1 MTYSIYIAESASSG
15 SHVSNALAGGSY
27 VLKWVTTSGP
37 YGGGNFYYNSSLYNS
52 AAVFEPSA
60 GNTGTNTSGTTTI
73 VAQNP
78 ANNGDSAPTVYTLRS
93 GSTTGLVNATSPT
106 TTVYRQATTPTAITF
121 SNVGSTSMTVTAS
134 GGEYGT
140 MQVRMSSPVT
150 TAFTSSLPVT
160 YTGLTPGTSHTFQA
174 RRENS
179 VGTSGTRVGFQS
191 TTGGATGSFST
202 NSSNAISLT
211 SASYDAA
218 NTHIASFQW
227 SASPSALYYYTS
239 SQMTPSS
246 GSLNSSASTGGSF
259 TLVAASNT
267 TIGTYGFGYST
278 TVLRSGSTS
287 GANLD
292 SHITYIYERPATPG
306 AITFSNVTDT
316 SFDATY
322 TSNEGNFGSLL
333 VSQYAVGG
341 SYKNVGGVTSH
352 TEPYTG
358 LSPGTNYTVRCYEAN
373 NVAESAVVT
382 GSVTTTAAADVIPD
396 DIDWAQ
402 GGATGRTY
410 SITNANTSTYYQAH
424 WFTTGVT
431 ANTDIYWHIETSST
445 AHLGYYVGGT
455 LTWVTNDTKMTRQLN
470 QAGYVRIF
478 SSGDDGTWRG
488 AKIIATTGNDSIKS
502 GTTAA
507 LGYFNVTTA
516 NTGGGDSGTGG
527 GGTATY
533 GLEVRNSS
541 GNVILGSSNRHG
553 GLIATG
559 AVTNASGGTTLAA
572 NATSASITVEG
583 LTASNSSTIE
593 ILLAG
598 ATGYGSAYALPV
610 SRGNGSF
617 TVQNLTSTNQ
627 TLTYYA
633 VRY

>member
-1 MTYSIYIAESASSG
+1 MTYSIYIAESVSSG
-15 SHVSNALAGGSY
+15 THVSDALAGGSY
-27 VLKWVTTSGP
+27 VLKWVDSGGGP
-37 YGGGNFYYNSSLYNS
+37 YGGGNFYYNSSPYNS
-52 AAVFEPSA
+52 AEVFAPSS

-78 ANNGDSAPTVYTLRS
+78 ANNGDSAITAYTLRA
-93 GSTTGLVNATSPT
+93 GSTTGSVQATSST
-106 TTVYRQATTPTAITF
+106 TTVYRQATIPTAITF
-121 SNVGSTSMTVTAS
+121 SNVASTSMTVTAS

-140 MQVRMSSPVT
+140 VEVRMSSPVT

-160 YTGLTPGTSHTFQA
+160 YTGLTPSTSYTFQA

-179 VGTSGTRVGFQS
+179 VGTSGTRIGSQS
-191 TTGGATGSFST
+191 TTGGASGSLSG
-202 NSSNAISLT
+202 SNAISLT
-211 SASYDAA
+211 SASYDTA
-218 NTHIASFQW
+218 NTHIASFTW

-239 SQMTPSS
+239 TEMTPGS

-287 GANLD
+287 GPNLD
-292 SHITYIYERPATPG
+292 DHITYIYQRPAAPS
-306 AITFSNVTDT
+306 ISISNITDT

-322 TSNEGNFGSLL
+322 TSNEGTFGSLL
-333 VSQYAVGG
+333 TNRFVNSGTYDDQQASTTFTKTY
-341 SYKNVGGVTSH
+341 S
-352 TEPYTG
+352 G
-358 LSPGTNYTVRCYEAN
+358 LSPGTNYTVRAKERN
-373 NVAESAVVT
+373 SVAESDVVT
-382 GSVTTTAAADVIPD
+382 ASATTTAPADVIPD
-396 DIDWAQ
+396 DITWAQ
-402 GGATGRTY
+402 GAASGRTY
-410 SITNANTSTYYQAH
+410 SITNAQTSTYYQAH

-478 SSGDDGTWRG
+478 SSGDAGTWRG

-516 NTGGGDSGTGG
+516 NSSGDGTSTGGS
-527 GGTATY
+527 GTATY
-533 GLEVRNSS
+533 GLEIRNTS

-559 AVTNASGGTTLAA
+559 AVTNHSGGNTLAA
-572 NATSASITVEG
+572 NATSASSTVEG
-583 LTASNSSTIE
+583 LTTNNSSTIE

-598 ATGYGSAYALPV
+598 ATGYGTAYALPIT
-610 SRGNGSF
+610 RGNGSF
-617 TVQNLTSTNQ
+617 TVQNLTSDSQ
-627 TLTYYA
+627 DLTYYA

>member
-15 SHVSNALAGGSY
+15 NHVSNALAGGSY

-52 AAVFEPSA
+52 AEVFFPSA

-78 ANNGDSAPTVYTLRS
+78 ANNADFATTAYTLRA
-93 GSTTGLVNATSPT
+93 GHTTGNVHATSPT
-106 TTVYRQATTPTAITF
+106 TTVYRQATIPTSITF

-134 GGEYGT
+134 GGQYGT
-140 MQVRMSSPVT
+140 MQVRMVSPVT

-160 YTGLTPGTSHTFQA
+160 YTGLTPGTTHSFQA

-179 VGTSGTRVGFQS
+179 VGTSGVRIGSQS
-191 TTGGATGSFST
+191 TTGGASGTLSG
-202 NSSNAISLT
+202 SNAISLT
-211 SASYDAA
+211 SASYDTA
-218 NTHIASFQW
+218 NTHIASFTW
-227 SASPSALYYYTS
+227 SASPSAIYYYTS
-239 SQMTPSS
+239 TQMTPGS

-259 TLVAASNT
+259 TLTAASNT
-267 TIGTYGFGYST
+267 VIGSYGFGYST
-278 TVLRSGSTS
+278 TVLRSGST
-287 GANLD
+287 GGTNLD
-292 SHITYIYERPATPG
+292 SHITYIYQRPAAPS
-306 AITFSNVTDT
+306 ISISNITDT

-322 TSNEGNFGSLL
+322 TSNESGFGALL
-333 VSQYAVGG
+333 TNRFVNSGTYDDQGASTTFTKTY
-341 SYKNVGGVTSH
+341 S
-352 TEPYTG
+352 G
-358 LSPGTNYTVRCYEAN
+358 LSPGTNYTVRAKERN
-373 NVAESAVVT
+373 NVAESDVVT
-382 GSVTTTAAADVIPD
+382 ASATTTAAADVIPD
-396 DIDWAQ
+396 DINWADES
-402 GGATGRTY
+402 GTSRVY
-410 SITNANTSTYYQAH
+410 SITNASTSTYYQAY

-431 ANTDIYWHIETSST
+431 ANTDIYWHLETSST

-455 LTWVTNDTKMTRQLN
+455 LTWITNDTKMTRQLN

-516 NTGGGDSGTGG
+516 NTSGDGTSTGG
-527 GGTATY
+527 SGTATY

-553 GLIATG
+553 GLIASG
-559 AVTNASGGTTLAA
+559 AVTNQSGGNTLAA

-583 LTASNSSTIE
+583 LTANNSSTIE

-598 ATGYGSAYALPV
+598 ATGYGTAYALSV

-617 TVQNLTSTNQ
+617 TVQNLTSSDQ
-627 TLTYYA
+627 DLTYYA

>member
-15 SHVSNALAGGSY
+15 THVSDALAGGSY

-52 AAVFEPSA
+52 AVVFSPSS
-60 GNTGTNTSGTTTI
+60 GNTGTNTSGTATI

-78 ANNGDSAPTVYTLRS
+78 ANNGDFATTAYTLRA
-93 GSTTGLVNATSPT
+93 GSPTGLVHATSPT

-140 MQVRMSSPVT
+140 MEVRMSSPVT

-160 YTGLTPGTSHTFQA
+160 YTGLSPGTEHTFQA

-191 TTGGATGSFST
+191 TTGGATGNLSGT
-202 NSSNAISLT
+202 NINAISLT
-211 SASYDAA
+211 SASYDTA
-218 NTHIASFQW
+218 NTHVASFTW

-239 SQMTPSS
+239 SQMTPGS

-267 TIGTYGFGYST
+267 SIGTYGFGYST

-287 GANLD
+287 GPNLD
-292 SHITYIYERPATPG
+292 DHITYIYQRPAAPS
-306 AITFSNVTDT
+306 ISISNITDT

-322 TSNEGNFGSLL
+322 TSNEANFGALL
-333 VSQYAVGG
+333 TNRFVNSGTYDDQGASTTFTKTY
-341 SYKNVGGVTSH
+341 S
-352 TEPYTG
+352 G
-358 LSPGTNYTVRCYEAN
+358 LSPGTNYTVRAKERN
-373 NVAESAVVT
+373 NVAESDVVT
-382 GSVTTTAAADVIPD
+382 ASATTTAASDVIPD
-396 DIDWAQ
+396 DINWAQ
-402 GGATGRTY
+402 GGASGRTY
-410 SITNANTSTYYQAH
+410 SITNAQTSTYYQAH

-478 SSGDDGTWRG
+478 SSGDDSTWRG

-516 NTGGGDSGTGG
+516 NSGGSGTSTGG

-553 GLIATG
+553 GLIASG
-559 AVTNASGGTTLAA
+559 AVLNQSGGTTLAA

-583 LTASNSSTIE
+583 LTTTNSSTIE

-610 SRGNGSF
+610 TRGNGSF
-617 TVQNLTSTNQ
+617 TVQNLTSSGQ
-627 TLTYYA
+627 ALTYYA

>member
-1 MTYSIYIAESASSG
+1 MTYSIYIAESGSSG
-15 SHVSNALAGGSY
+15 NHVSNALAGGSY

-52 AAVFEPSA
+52 AAVFSPSS
-60 GNTGTNTSGTTTI
+60 GNTGTNTSGTATI

-78 ANNGDSAPTVYTLRS
+78 ANNGDFATTAYTLRA
-93 GSTTGLVNATSPT
+93 GSTTGLVHATSPT

-140 MQVRMSSPVT
+140 MEVRMSSPVT

-160 YTGLTPGTSHTFQA
+160 YTGLSPGTEHTFQA

-191 TTGGATGSFST
+191 TTGGATGNLSGT
-202 NSSNAISLT
+202 NINAISLT
-211 SASYDAA
+211 SASYDSA
-218 NTHIASFQW
+218 NTHVASFTW

-239 SQMTPSS
+239 SSMTPGS

-267 TIGTYGFGYST
+267 SIGTYGFGYST

-287 GANLD
+287 GPNLD
-292 SHITYIYERPATPG
+292 DHITYIYQRPATPG
-306 AITFSNVTDT
+306 AIAFSNVTDT

-333 VSQYAVGG
+333 VTAAPTPGNTYSDEGA
-341 SYKNVGGVTSH
+341 STTVTKTYS
-352 TEPYTG
+352 G
-358 LSPGTNYTVRCYEAN
+358 LSPSTNYTVKCYEAN

-382 GSVTTTAAADVIPD
+382 ASITTSAAADVVPD
-396 DIDWAQ
+396 DIDWQ
-402 GGATGRTY
+402 GADSPASRTY
-410 SITNANTSTYYQAH
+410 SITNATTSTYYQAY

-431 ANTDIYWHIETSST
+431 GNTDIYWHLETSST
-445 AHLGYYVGGT
+445 AQLGT
-455 LTWVTNDTKMTRQLN
+455 SPTNWITNDTKMTRQLG
-470 QAGYVRIF
+470 QVGYIRIL
-478 SSGDDGTWRG
+478 SASTEGTWKG
-488 AKIIATTGNDSIKS
+488 AKIVATTGNNSSKS

-516 NTGGGDSGTGG
+516 STGGGGTSTGG

-533 GLEVRNSS
+533 GLEIRNTS

-559 AVTNASGGTTLAA
+559 AVTNQSGGTTLAA

-583 LTASNSSTIE
+583 LTTNNSSTIE

-598 ATGYGSAYALPV
+598 ATGYGSAYALSV
-610 SRGNGSF
+610 TRGNGSF
-617 TVQNLTSTNQ
+617 TVQNLTSDNQ